1 MPGRALSGSG
11 VVRGYDRRVRRPRQR
26 AVRWLPRGRR
36 GRAAA
41 LAAVAAAGAGGIVA
55 VLRWKLWSEGV
66 PDVAP
71 ARLTDWFDPGELARN
86 RDYRRGVWT
95 MAVIGIPI
103 GAAAT
108 VAVALLGGQWRPLVV
123 RAARARYWRAGALT
137 GAGISVATFLAGLP
151 LSGARFAWGRDHGIV
166 TQSVP
171 GWAADLGKGLGVS
184 VVVGGLVGSG
194 AAVAIGRLPRTW
206 WVALAGGVG
215 ALVYL
220 MSLLSPLLL
229 EPLFQKTEPLRDE
242 RLSAQILDIA
252 HRAGVQA
259 DDVKVNDASTRT
271 TAANAYVSGLGGS
284 RHVVLYD
291 TLLRDFP
298 EDQVRMVVAH
308 ELAHVERHHVL
319 KGSTWG
325 AALAVPAC
333 LLIFAVVG
341 WRTGFGRPGT
351 GASGCDVVVRRV
363 AIAAA
368 TAAVIGAASAPLSN
382 WVSRAYEREAEWR
395 GLQLAGDPQ
404 AAIGLQQGLVA
415 KSLGVPDPPAGIR
428 VWFGSHPTA
437 LERIGMALR
446 AEREG

>member
-1 MPGRALSGSG
+1 M
-11 VVRGYDRRVRRPRQR
+11 
-26 AVRWLPRGRR
+26 
-36 GRAAA
+36 
-41 LAAVAAAGAGGIVA
+41 
-55 VLRWKLWSEGV
+55 
-66 PDVAP
+66 
-71 ARLTDWFDPGELARN
+71 
-86 RDYRRGVWT
+86 
-95 MAVIGIPI
+95 
-103 GAAAT
+103 
-108 VAVALLGGQWRPLVV
+108 LGGRWRPLVV

-137 GAGISVATFLAGLP
+137 GAGIAVATFLAGLP
-151 LSGARFAWGRDHGIV
+151 LSGARYAWGRDHGIV

-184 VVVGGLVGSG
+184 VVVGGLVGTG
-194 AAVAIGRLPRTW
+194 AAVAIGRLPRAW

-229 EPLFQKTEPLRDE
+229 EPLFQKTEPLRDA

-341 WRTGFGRPGT
+341 WRTGFARAGRD
-351 GASGCDVVVRRV
+351 AAGCDLVVRRV

-395 GLQLAGDPQ
+395 ALQLVQDPP
-404 AAIGLQQGLVA
+404 AAIGLQQGLVE
-415 KSLGVPDPPAGIR
+415 KSLGVPDPPAAIR

-446 AEREG
+446 AERG

>member
-1 MPGRALSGSG
+1 
-11 VVRGYDRRVRRPRQR
+11 V
-26 AVRWLPRGRR
+26 AV
-36 GRAAA
+36 
-41 LAAVAAAGAGGIVA
+41 AGAGGIVA

-71 ARLTDWFDPGELARN
+71 ARLTDWFDPAALARN

-95 MAVIGIPI
+95 MAVIGIPVA
-103 GAAAT
+103 AAAT
-108 VAVALLGGQWRPLVV
+108 VAVALLGGHWRPLVV

-151 LSGARFAWGRDHGIV
+151 LSGARYAWGRDYGIV
-166 TQSVP
+166 TQPVP

-184 VVVGGLVGSG
+184 VVIGALVGTG
-194 AAVAIGRLPRTW
+194 AAVAIGRLPRMW
-206 WVALAGGVG
+206 WAALAAGVG

-220 MSLLSPLLL
+220 MSILSPILL
-229 EPLFQKTEPLRDE
+229 EPLFQKTEPLRDQ

-252 HRAGVQA
+252 RRAGVQA

-284 RHVVLYD
+284 RHIVLYD

-333 LLIFAVVG
+333 LLIFAIVG
-341 WRTGFGRPGT
+341 WRTGFDRPGR
-351 GASGCDVVVRRV
+351 GAGGCDMVVRRV

-368 TAAVIGAASAPLSN
+368 SAAVIGAVSAPLVN
-382 WVSRAYEREAEWR
+382 WVSRAYESEADWR
-395 GLQLAGDPQ
+395 GIQLSRDPQ
-404 AAIGLQQGLVA
+404 AAIGLQQGLAA
-415 KSLGVPDPPAGIR
+415 KSLGVPDTPEGIQ

-437 LERIGMALR
+437 LQRIGLALR
-446 AEREG
+446 AEQTGG